1 MDMVFSAPIHQDPM
15 LLIEIIDE
23 AWAAETLPIED
34 VVVAQAEMANL
45 EEDEPNPTQEDYDA
59 DKWNDLAL
67 DEFTSHISDQTY
79 NSNSHLHVTIQREA
93 QSQ

>member
-1 MDMVFSAPIHQDPM
+1 MVFSAPVHQDPM
-15 LLIEIIDE
+15 LIIEIVDE

-45 EEDEPNPTQEDYDA
+45 EEEDPNASQEDCDA

-67 DEFTSHISDQTY
+67 DEFTSHISAQTY
-79 NSNSHLHVTIQREA
+79 SSNVHSNVVIQRGT
-93 QSQ
+93 QNQ